1 MRCALT
7 IKGRVQDKGY
17 RSFIEER
24 ARDRRLKGYV
34 FNKGDGTVNIVCEGA
49 RNKIDEF
56 VDVINLHEEDV
67 FVEDI
72 VKSELALTF
81 PMPDT
86 FGRIQTD
93 TMEDV
98 GRKLDI
104 GVDTLKSIKGDTVL
118 LHDLKKDTGS
128 LLEGQDKLIVG
139 QDKMISIM
147 ESSHKIL
154 KSNQEDQKIVI
165 QLLGKNTEILER
177 IANK

>member
-34 FNKGDGTVNIVCEGA
+34 FNKRDGTVNVVCEGA
-49 RNKIDEF
+49 QERIDDF
-56 VDVINLHEEDV
+56 VDVINLHEEDDI

-72 VKSELALTF
+72 LKSELDLTF

-86 FGRIQTD
+86 FGRVQTD

-104 GVDTLKSIKGDTVL
+104 GVGTLKEIKGDTGVL
-118 LHDLKKDTGS
+118 VN
-128 LLEGQDKLIVG
+128 LEKGQNEML
-139 QDKMISIM
+139 S
-147 ESSHKIL
+147 IL
-154 KSNQEDQKIVI
+154 KSNQKDQKTVI
-165 QLLGKNTEILER
+165 GLLEK
-177 IANK
+177 IAEK